1 VRQLRVPLSATLVWL
16 TVVAPVI
23 VPVLMVLAM
32 YRPGYFKV
40 EDTAKVHAMMRAQP
54 FAILVTQ
61 SSDGLTATHL
71 PTVLKGGGDDGAM
84 GLIECHLARPNPQ
97 WKTYTP
103 GRDALMIFQGPEAY
117 IRPSW
122 YPAKTE
128 HGKVVPTW
136 NYAAVHAYG
145 RLETIED
152 KDWLLAH
159 VSELSDQQEAP
170 YAAPWSTADAPA
182 NFLDMLVRGIVGLKF
197 TIHRLEGK
205 LKMSQNRP
213 AGDRAGVVEGLGQRA
228 HGEDALIA
236 SLVKN
241 STS

>member
-1 VRQLRVPLSATLVWL
+1 
-16 TVVAPVI
+16 
-23 VPVLMVLAM
+23 M
-32 YRPGYFKV
+32 YTPGYFKI
-40 EDTAKVHAMMRAQP
+40 EDVAKVHAMMRAQP

-61 SSDGLTATHL
+61 GSAGLTATHL
-71 PTVLKGGGDDGAM
+71 PTVLKVGGGGAL
-84 GLIECHLARPNPQ
+84 GRIECHVARPNPQ
-97 WKTYTP
+97 WKTYAP
-103 GRDALMIFQGPEAY
+103 ELDALMIFQGPEAY
-117 IRPSW
+117 IRPGW
-122 YPAKTE
+122 YPTKAE

-145 RLETIED
+145 RLEAVED

-182 NFLDMLVRGIVGLKF
+182 NFLDVLVCGIVGLKL

-213 AGDRAGVVEGLGQRA
+213 TGDRAGVVEGLAQRGD
-228 HGEDALIA
+228 GEDAVIA
-236 SLVKN
+236 SLVAR
-241 STS
+241 STD